1 MEASI
6 ITNALFADPI
16 EVLEQ
21 KQAMI
26 SNHRAEMSEL
36 ENTIDKEQAEQL
48 SELREQVAT
57 QTKQTLDEKKDKT
70 IGNLKAQGK
79 WNDLLLILL
88 HPMWKFWNKDHG
100 VSAEREIW
108 ESQVPSMICIIM
120 MDATLFDNY
129 WTYQIICTR
138 RSKHFGK

>member
-1 MEASI
+1 MWYI
-6 ITNALFADPI
+6 LTDPI

-79 WNDLLLILL
+79 WNYLKIYDVSMKFARKLIHGGPV
-88 HPMWKFWNKDHG
+88 HPCWGPMEATAVHG
-100 VSAEREIW
+100 SI
-108 ESQVPSMICIIM
+108 
-120 MDATLFDNY
+120 
-129 WTYQIICTR
+129 
-138 RSKHFGK
+138 